1 MTQAVNLAALARQL
15 QTGGVV
21 PRTAMAD
28 SDTGKVD
35 FFMRATAPSGW
46 VEANGG
52 TIGNAA
58 SGGTLRANA
67 DTVNLFNVLW
77 ALNATD
83 FPLQTSVGGAST
95 RGASAAADFAANRR
109 IVVRDMRAEFI
120 RGLDNGRGV
129 DTSRVLGSAQGHALQ
144 EHSHSVDS
152 YVSGTNGPS
161 GRPQEGTAGSTDS
174 FQTLTSGSTGTFA
187 SETRPR
193 NIALLVC
200 VKL

>member
-1 MTQAVNLAALARQL
+1 MTQAINLTALAGRL
-15 QTGGVV
+15 LGGGLI

-28 SDTGKVD
+28 TDAGRVD
-35 FFMRATAPSGW
+35 VFLRATAPSGW

-52 TIGNAA
+52 TTGSAA
-58 SGGTLRANA
+58 SNATLRANA
-67 DTVNLFNVLW
+67 DTETLFTLLW

-83 FPLQTSVGGAST
+83 FPVQTDTGGAAT
-95 RGASAAADFAANRR
+95 RGANAAADFAANRR
-109 IVVRDMRAEFI
+109 IVVRDMRGEFI

-129 DTSRVLGSAQGHALQ
+129 DTSRVLGSAQGGALQ
-144 EHSHSVDS
+144 SHSHTVDS
-152 YVSGTNGPS
+152 YVSGATGTS
-161 GRPQEGTAGSTDS
+161 GRPQEGTSGSTDS
-174 FQTLTSGSTGTFA
+174 FETLTSGTTGTFA